1 MVSINQKPQ
10 PPSRDGY
17 LKLKEMGDCYAAL
30 SDLDRARQCYQAA
43 ADLDPDRPEAYVGLG
58 ALAVQSEDF
67 AAALAAFETARDLD
81 PACAEAYAGLAL
93 VSQQEQDFP
102 AAFDWYLRCLEC
114 DGDNLAALLGL
125 FQASCRMGTF
135 AKIINYLEIYLRKH
149 DDDTSVLFCLA
160 TLYAR
165 EGQLDLARSAVMRVL
180 AAEPAKPEAHELL
193 CQIERNMTQSAMGRA

>member
-1 MVSINQKPQ
+1 VVIINQQAQ
-10 PPSRDGY
+10 PSDDGQY

-30 SDLDRARQCYQAA
+30 SDTDRARQCYQAA
-43 ADLDPDRPEAYVGLG
+43 ADLTPDRPEAHVGLG

-67 AAALAAFETARDLD
+67 DAALLAFHKARVLE
-81 PACAEAYAGLAL
+81 PACAEAYAGLAM
-93 VSQQEQDFP
+93 VSQHRQDFS
-102 AAFDWYLRCLEC
+102 AAFDWYLKCLEC

-149 DDDTSVLFCLA
+149 ADDTSVLFCLS

-165 EGQLDLARSAVMRVL
+165 DGKLNLARSAVMQVL
-180 AAEPAKPEAHELL
+180 AAEPGKPEAHELL
-193 CQIERNMTQSAMGRA
+193 CQIERRLTQAAVG